1 MQYKQNNNSK
11 TKNETPFSLSISFF
25 SVCVCLC
32 LSLFLSLSQE
42 SVCLTQQSIHT
53 ASNSKKGFAI
63 WYDKRDQEELSY
75 PKYILNSPFLLGP
88 EQSHYFIIHFLIKNA
103 LQKAFDLLNIC
114 HHSPTIPLM

>member
-1 MQYKQNNNSK
+1 MCV
-11 TKNETPFSLSISFF
+11 SLSLSF
-25 SVCVCLC
+25 SI
-32 LSLFLSLSQE
+32 FLSLSQE
-42 SVCLTQQSIHT
+42 SVCLAQQSIHT

-63 WYDKRDQEELSY
+63 WYDERDQEELSY

-103 LQKAFDLLNIC
+103 LQKAFDLWNIC